1 MFFKVL
7 FHKINQN
14 LKRRNLDPI
23 FSVKKEEVKEIKED
37 VKGEMEDDDGKMT
50 TGNNNNTLYNKTYGV
65 NFPQI
70 NEIDEMMQQ
79 NKLHEE
85 KW

>member
-23 FSVKKEEVKEIKED
+23 FSVKKGEVKEIKED
-37 VKGEMEDDDGKMT
+37 VKGEMEDDRKISI
-50 TGNNNNTLYNKTYGV
+50 GNNNNNLLYNKTYWV

-70 NEIDEMMQQ
+70 NEIEKMMQQ
-79 NKLHEE
+79 NGLNDE